1 MPIASLKRHTHL
13 PLSVLSALG
22 FTCLPVFADDIGGI
36 TPASNPGS
44 ITNTGLEQV
53 NKKNRLNRNPIYGI
67 VENEK
72 IKAKD
77 EVIKLTLPDALNK
90 QNFHIYDE
98 LHHIQIVGN
107 TVFTQA
113 DFKPLIDVFLASTRT
128 TKDVQELI
136 RRIDRKYYEKGFLTT
151 KTLFEGEGN
160 HTLKLRVV
168 EGRVSQIKI
177 DGNHFQK
184 DKRILK
190 DLNVQEGGLLNLK
203 DLQDTIENVNASQD
217 LYKVKAL
224 LTAGKE
230 AGESVLTYE
239 VEERLPFKLS
249 IFSDNRGRPL
259 IGQTRW
265 GTEFEYADPLGKG
278 DKFTLAYTGARGTT
292 ISEAAYTIPVND
304 KGTSVGVAYSFGYVH
319 VQNRTGPDRL
329 SGQAHNYSLF
339 LNQNVEQVKGLS
351 LSTGFNLR
359 KIRSYENGIQSG
371 ESDVTS
377 ATAGFNWDGSDQI
390 GRSNVNGTIT
400 AGSAFWGG
408 ENTFMKYEV
417 AGTRIF
423 NLPKNQYLIFNGY
436 SMLSS
441 GPLPGFEQ
449 MQIGGS
455 SSVRGFTEGLLFGDK
470 GVTVNAEYRYPIWGL
485 EKVAPKLAENLQG
498 VLFADASQVVV
509 DKHTSGRLD
518 GASKRGN
525 TTLVGTGAG
534 LRLAINDSLE
544 GFLDL
549 GVGLTNR
556 SSVEPN
562 AQPSARV
569 HFGIRSQLIPAKYKK
584 RG

>member
-90 QNFHIYDE
+90 QTFNIYDE